1 MSISRRSAVKQ
12 LLTITTGV
20 IVLPACLF
28 KQDGTSIPLN
38 HLKLDGGDEKLLAE
52 LAETIIPT
60 TNTPGAKDAYAHIF
74 LMRMVDDC
82 TEENVQNQ
90 FENGLNEFKQ
100 RAKKEYGHSFI
111 ECSSSERN
119 ALLNTLE
126 SKKDISE
133 DLASFY
139 STTKRFTIQG
149 YLSSKP
155 VMTDIIKYELAPA
168 RYNGFAPVKQTVKHV

>member
-1 MSISRRSAVKQ
+1 MRVSRRSAVKQ

-20 IVLPACLF
+20 IVLPACVY
-28 KQDGTSIPLN
+28 KRENTSISLKS
-38 HLKLDGGDEKLLAE
+38 LKLDSADEKVLAE
-52 LAETIIPT
+52 LVETIIPAT
-60 TNTPGAKDAYAHIF
+60 STPGAKDAYAHLF
-74 LMRMVDDC
+74 VMRMVDDC
-82 TEENVQNQ
+82 TEKNVQKQ
-90 FENGLNEFKQ
+90 FENGLNEFMQ
-100 RAKKEYGHSFI
+100 RAKKQFGHSFI

-133 DLASFY
+133 DLTSFY
-139 STTKRFTIQG
+139 STMKRYTIQG

-155 VMTDIIKYELAPA
+155 VMTNIIKYELAPA